1 MMNAFSLRVEVSQAM
16 SGANKFLRMGSTLYV
31 SPELFEAM
39 CGAKTS
45 EELMALLARVG
56 VVEIPEMRL
65 RRRITSCP
73 MTTKFESPTFNDIRR
88 EMFADLGMPL
98 AMPPRFLARR
108 TVAVDLED
116 VVTAEEIAVAGR
128 RRPGGD

>member
-65 RRRITSCP
+65 
-73 MTTKFESPTFNDIRR
+73 KA
-88 EMFADLGMPL
+88 ADYVLPHDNEV
-98 AMPPRFLARR
+98 R
-108 TVAVDLED
+108 VAD
-116 VVTAEEIAVAGR
+116 VQRYPAGNV
-128 RRPGGD
+128 RRPRDAVGDAAAVPRTPDGRGGSGGRGDG